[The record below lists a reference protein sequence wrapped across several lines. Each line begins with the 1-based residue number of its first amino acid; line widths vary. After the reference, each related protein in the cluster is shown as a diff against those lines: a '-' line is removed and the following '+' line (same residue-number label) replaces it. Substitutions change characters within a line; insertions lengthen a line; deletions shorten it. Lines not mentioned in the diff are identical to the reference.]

1 MKWGD
6 LTPLLSWD
14 NCEKH
19 SVSTMPSPR
28 RVVAWAL
35 ENGEEYVALLE
46 SGEGLPGR
54 ARYTIV
60 GLGAEDSIASDDILS
75 AFSMLRRFLEKLDC
89 NTLPCR
95 DMAIVL
101 VGYEAVAEA
110 EPWLAPKLRRHE
122 WPILLAFK
130 PEKLLV
136 YDRLAERVV
145 VCPSGTSVGSAS
157 PEDAS
162 FSVGSTVYRTPP
174 EEFMSW
180 VEEARRAIIDGEA
193 FQIVLSRLERIE
205 FRGSLFKA
213 YLRLAELNPSPYM
226 YYISFGGYQIIGTS
240 PELLVKM
247 DLERLETHPIAGTRP
262 RARGEDDVRLEEELL
277 ADEKERA
284 EHLMLVDLARNDLGR
299 VAVPGTVKVTEL
311 MDIEKYSHVQHI
323 VSRVEAIAK
332 KNVTYAEVLEAML
345 PAGTVSGAP
354 KTRAMEII
362 ARLEDEPRG
371 PYAGAIGVAAKYAG
385 ETAIVI
391 RSGWLLENS
400 LFEIRAG
407 AGIVYDSK
415 PEREF
420 LETEHKLGAL
430 KSVLEVKSR

>member
-1 MKWGD
+1 M
-6 LTPLLSWD
+6 S
-14 NCEKH
+14 
-19 SVSTMPSPR
+19 SMPSPR

-35 ENGEEYVALLE
+35 KNGENNVALLE

-60 GLGAEDSIASDDILS
+60 GFGTEDSITSYDALS
-75 AFSMLRRFLEKLDC
+75 TFSVLRRFLEKL
-89 NTLPCR
+89 NYNSIPCK
-95 DMAIVL
+95 DMAIIL
-101 VGYEAVAEA
+101 VSYEAVAEE

-122 WPILLAFK
+122 WPTLLAFK
-130 PEKLLV
+130 PSKLLV
-136 YDRLAERVV
+136 YDKLAERVI

-157 PEDAS
+157 LEDLS

-174 EEFMSW
+174 ERFMSW
-180 VEEARRAIIDGEA
+180 VEEAKKSIMDGEA

-205 FRGSLFKA
+205 FRGSLLKA
-213 YLRLAELNPSPYM
+213 YLRLSDINPSPYM
-226 YYISFGGYQIIGTS
+226 YYISFNNHQIIGTS

-247 DLERLETHPIAGTRP
+247 DSGKLETHPIAGTRP
-262 RARGEDDVRLEEELL
+262 RARGEDDVKLEEELL

-299 VAVPGTVKVTEL
+299 IAVPGTIKVSTL

-323 VSRVEAIAK
+323 VSRVEALAK
-332 KNVTYAEVLEAML
+332 KNVTYAEVLGAML

-354 KTRAMEII
+354 KTRAMKII
-362 ARLEDEPRG
+362 AELEDEPRG
-371 PYAGAIGVAAKYAG
+371 PYAGAVGIATKYSG

-391 RSGWLLENS
+391 RSGWLLEND

-415 PEREF
+415 PERELF
-420 LETEHKLGAL
+420 ETEYKLGAL
-430 KSVLEVKSR
+430 KSMLGVKGL

>member
-1 MKWGD
+1 MGIGS

-19 SVSTMPSPR
+19 SMSTVPSPR

-35 ENGEEYVALLE
+35 ERGEEYVALLE

-75 AFSMLRRFLEKLDC
+75 AFSMLRRFLEKLEC
-89 NTLPCR
+89 NMLPCR
-95 DMAIVL
+95 DMAVVL

-122 WPILLAFK
+122 WPVLLAFK

-145 VCPSGTSVGSAS
+145 VCPSGAGIGGAN
-157 PEDAS
+157 PENAG
-162 FSVGSTVYRTPP
+162 FSVGSIVYRTPP
-174 EEFMSW
+174 KEFMSW
-180 VEEARRAIIDGEA
+180 VEEARRAIMDGEV
-193 FQIVLSRLERIE
+193 FQVVLSRLERIE

-213 YLRLAELNPSPYM
+213 YLRLAKVNPSPYM
-226 YYISFGGYQIIGTS
+226 YYASFGGYQIIGTS

-247 DLERLETHPIAGTRP
+247 DLGRLETHPIAGTRP
-262 RARGEDDVRLEEELL
+262 RACGEDDIRVEEELL
-277 ADEKERA
+277 SDEKERA

-299 VAVPGTVKVTEL
+299 VAVPGTVKVTAL
-311 MDIEKYSHVQHI
+311 MDVEKYSYVQHM

-332 KNVTYAEVLEAML
+332 KGVTYAEVLEAML

-371 PYAGAIGVAAKYAG
+371 PYAGAVGVVAKYAG

-391 RSGWLLENS
+391 RSGWLLENG

-415 PEREF
+415 PEKEF
-420 LETEHKLGAL
+420 LETEHKLRAL
-430 KSVLEVKSR
+430 KSVLGVS